1 MRGHITRTFKIT
13 EATIAYFDTQS
24 GQVVTLPEKITG
36 KKLGDTKKILKEATA
51 KWPEHDGK
59 LICLGTATVE
69 ETRAMSEEDF
79 IKNSFVVPD
88 GRAEIKEAFGVT
100 E

>member
-51 KWPEHDGK
+51 KWPEYEGK
-59 LICLGTATVE
+59 FICLGTVTVE
-69 ETRAMSEEDF
+69 ETRAMTEEDF
-79 IKNSFVVPD
+79 IKNSFVVAD
-88 GRAEIKEAFGVT
+88 DVAVAEEA

>member
-13 EATIAYFDTQS
+13 EATIAYLDTQS
-24 GQVVTLPEKITG
+24 GQVVILPEKITG
-36 KKLGDTKKILKEATA
+36 KKLGDTKKILKEAAA
-51 KWPEHDGK
+51 KWPEHVGK
-59 LICLGTATVE
+59 LICLETATVE

-79 IKNSFVVPD
+79 IKNSFVVAD
-88 GRAEIKEAFGVT
+88 DVAVAEET

>member
-1 MRGHITRTFKIT
+1 MRGHITRTFKII

-24 GQVVTLPEKITG
+24 GQVVTLPEKITC

-51 KWPEHDGK
+51 KWPEHEGK

-69 ETRAMSEEDF
+69 ETRAMTEEDF
-79 IKNSFVVPD
+79 IKNSFVVAND
-88 GRAEIKEAFGVT
+88 VAVAEEA

>member
-1 MRGHITRTFKIT
+1 MRGHITRTLKIT

-24 GQVVTLPEKITG
+24 GQIVTLPEKITG

-51 KWPEHDGK
+51 KWPEHEGK

-79 IKNSFVVPD
+79 IKNSFIVADDVAV
-88 GRAEIKEAFGVT
+88 AETAE
-100 E
+100 

>member
-13 EATIAYFDTQS
+13 EATIAYFDTQT

-51 KWPEHDGK
+51 KWPEHEGK

-69 ETRAMSEEDF
+69 ETRAMTEEDF
-79 IKNSFVVPD
+79 IKNSFIVADDVALAD
-88 GRAEIKEAFGVT
+88 ENE

>member
-51 KWPEHDGK
+51 KWPEHEDK
-59 LICLGTATVE
+59 LICLGTATVQ

-79 IKNSFVVPD
+79 IKNSFIVADDVAV
-88 GRAEIKEAFGVT
+88 AETAE
-100 E
+100 

>member
-1 MRGHITRTFKIT
+1 MRGHIIRTFKIT

-24 GQVVTLPEKITG
+24 GQVVILPEKITG

-51 KWPEHDGK
+51 KWPEHEGK

-69 ETRAMSEEDF
+69 ETRAITEEDF
-79 IKNSFVVPD
+79 IKNSFVVAD
-88 GRAEIKEAFGVT
+88 NVAVAEEA